1 MLVWVFDNF
10 DKSIIMKK
18 TMSILHKN
26 FIFIVFV
33 FAIATVHAQ
42 DKDTDIKLL
51 VESKR
56 FVFKAQ
62 SVLPPSAP
70 LRQLNGDNYDLKILG
85 DSLISYLPYF
95 GRAYTAPTPGTSG
108 GYNFTSTK
116 FEYTAKIRKKGGWDI
131 AIKPKDV
138 IDFREFNLTISK
150 NGTASLRALSNNRQ
164 LISYNGF
171 ITESDK

>member
-1 MLVWVFDNF
+1 
-10 DKSIIMKK
+10 
-18 TMSILHKN
+18 MSTLLKN

-33 FAIATVHAQ
+33 FSVAPVHAQ
-42 DKDTDIKLL
+42 DKDTDIKSL

-62 SVLPPSAP
+62 SVSPPSAP
-70 LRQLNGDNYDLKILG
+70 LRQLTGDNYELRMLG

-95 GRAYTAPTPGTSG
+95 GRAYAAPSPGSSA

-116 FEYTAKIRKKGGWDI
+116 FDYTAKARKKGGWDI
-131 AIKPKDV
+131 VIKTKDV
-138 IDFREFNLTISK
+138 TDFREFDLTVST

-171 ITESDK
+171 ITGADK

>member
-1 MLVWVFDNF
+1 
-10 DKSIIMKK
+10 
-18 TMSILHKN
+18 MSTLLKN

-33 FAIATVHAQ
+33 FSVAPVHAQ
-42 DKDTDIKLL
+42 DKDIDIKSL

-62 SVLPPSAP
+62 SVSPPSAP
-70 LRQLNGDNYDLKILG
+70 LRQLTGDNYELRMLG

-95 GRAYTAPTPGTSG
+95 GRAYAAPSPGSSA

-116 FEYTAKIRKKGGWDI
+116 FDYTAKARKKGGWDI
-131 AIKPKDV
+131 VIKTKDV
-138 IDFREFNLTISK
+138 TDFREFDLTVST

-171 ITESDK
+171 ITGADK

>member
-1 MLVWVFDNF
+1 
-10 DKSIIMKK
+10 
-18 TMSILHKN
+18 MSTLLKN

-33 FAIATVHAQ
+33 FSVAPVHAQ
-42 DKDTDIKLL
+42 EKDTDIKSL

-62 SVLPPSAP
+62 SVSPPSAP
-70 LRQLNGDNYDLKILG
+70 LRQLTGDNYELRMLG

-95 GRAYTAPTPGTSG
+95 GRAYAAPSPGSSA

-116 FEYTAKIRKKGGWDI
+116 FDYTAKARKKGGWDI
-131 AIKPKDV
+131 VIKTKDV
-138 IDFREFNLTISK
+138 TDFREFDLTVST

-171 ITESDK
+171 ITGADK

>member
-1 MLVWVFDNF
+1 M
-10 DKSIIMKK
+10 KTTTSIF
-18 TMSILHKN
+18 HKN
-26 FIFIVFV
+26 FLFIVFV
-33 FAIATVHAQ
+33 FFIGTVHAQ
-42 DKDTDIKLL
+42 DKDADIKSLI
-51 VESKR
+51 ESKR

-62 SVLPPSAP
+62 TVSPPSMP

-95 GRAYTAPTPGTSG
+95 GRAYTAPSPGTTG

-116 FEYTAKIRKKGGWDI
+116 FDYSAKTRKKGGWDI
-131 AIKPKDV
+131 ILKPTDV
-138 IDFREFNLTISK
+138 TDFREFDLTVSK

-171 ITESDK
+171 ITEVGK